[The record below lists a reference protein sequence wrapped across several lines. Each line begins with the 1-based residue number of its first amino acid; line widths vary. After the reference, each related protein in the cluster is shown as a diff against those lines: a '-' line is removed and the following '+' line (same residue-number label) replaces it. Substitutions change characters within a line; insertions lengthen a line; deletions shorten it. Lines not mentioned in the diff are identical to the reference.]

1 MSLLKYRG
9 YPGPDLV
16 VVRGGRGVP
25 CPAPV
30 VGAVVVRV
38 GGRYPAPR
46 SVVGSLDFH
55 IFSLIFIG

>member
-1 MSLLKYRG
+1 MALLTETL

-16 VVRGGRGVP
+16 VGRVGWGVT

-38 GGRYPAPR
+38 GRGYPAPN
-46 SVVGSLDFH
+46 SVVGSL
-55 IFSLIFIG
+55 LL